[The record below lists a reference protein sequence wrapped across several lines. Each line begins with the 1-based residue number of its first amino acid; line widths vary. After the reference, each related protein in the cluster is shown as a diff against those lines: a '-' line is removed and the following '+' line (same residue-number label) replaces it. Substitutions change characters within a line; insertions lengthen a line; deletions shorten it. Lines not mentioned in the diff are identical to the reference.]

1 MARKPQDNFPE
12 EIVSD
17 RDIRPLSNRNSKLS
31 GYFFIAAA
39 VLGTLLML
47 MLQLLGGD
55 EKEEIVERE
64 QFKPPVTQE
73 IKLPEIQA
81 PEPEP
86 EPVIEVEEPVQRFDP
101 LELERLKQLAILEE
115 QRLQLEQAKLSAE
128 RELLRRRRSS
138 EMVVLDNEAARGD
151 DSPLSTSSGGVEFS
165 GFGGDGQPQENEIY
179 ANSSERFLRDAS
191 ESDVVKAKA
200 VLLPNQDSLVTQGT
214 FISGIL
220 ETAINSDL
228 PGLTR
233 ALVDKAVYSRTGKYV
248 VIPKGSRLIGRYQS
262 GVETGQ
268 SRIFVVWTRLER
280 PDGVV
285 VDLGSTGTDPL
296 GNAGLA
302 GDVDTHFF
310 QRFGASV
317 LFTTISPLIALLS
330 DEENQ
335 TGQQQE
341 ILTEGRQGFNR
352 AAEIALEDSI
362 NIPPTIRIPQGTEI
376 TIFVN
381 RDLSFD
387 AVNFP
392 AQ

>member
-1 MARKPQDNFPE
+1 MARQPQDNFPE
-12 EIVSD
+12 EIESD
-17 RDIRPLSNRNSKLS
+17 RDIRPLSTRNSKLS

-47 MLQLLGGD
+47 MLQLMGGD
-55 EKEEIVERE
+55 DKEQVVERE

-73 IKLPEIQA
+73 IKLPELQA
-81 PEPEP
+81 PEP
-86 EPVIEVEEPVQRFDP
+86 EPVIEEVEEPVRRFDP

-115 QRLQLEQAKLSAE
+115 QRLQLQQAKLSAE
-128 RELLRRRRSS
+128 RELLRQRRGSDMVIVDNS
-138 EMVVLDNEAARGD
+138 EDAVRGGQTVAA
-151 DSPLSTSSGGVEFS
+151 PSGSEDFG
-165 GFGGDGQPQENEIY
+165 GFGLDGEVQENEIY

-200 VLLPNQDSLVTQGT
+200 VLLPNQDSLITQGT

-262 GVETGQ
+262 GIETGQ

-296 GNAGLA
+296 GNAGLT

-317 LFTTISPLIALLS
+317 LFTTISPAIALLT

-335 TGQQQE
+335 TGQRQE
-341 ILTEGRQGFNR
+341 IISEGRQGFNR
-352 AAEIALEDSI
+352 AAEIALENSI

>member
-1 MARKPQDNFPE
+1 MARQPQDNFPE

-86 EPVIEVEEPVQRFDP
+86 VPVIEVEEPVQRFDP

-128 RELLRRRRSS
+128 RELMRRRRSS
-138 EMVVLDNEAARGD
+138 EMVILDNEAARGD

-165 GFGGDGQPQENEIY
+165 GFGVDGQPQENEIY

-200 VLLPNQDSLVTQGT
+200 VLLPNQDSLITQGT